1 MKKIKI
7 IGLAVFIAL
16 ATNCSLPDGID
27 QDTSFIDSINTE
39 NLVALF
45 DISDDNSGNVTITPT
60 GEGVSM
66 YTVNF
71 GDGSGSEASAAL
83 QPGDKVVHAYAEGD
97 YTVEVIANN
106 IGGGQTTS
114 TFPLTVTYRA
124 PENISVNPSVNGY
137 DLSVSAEADYANG
150 FMVYYGDMENEEG
163 TPLAV
168 GETLPPHTYAEAGMY
183 DVRVVALSG
192 GAATSETTVP
202 VTINDP
208 FKLPITFDEEWV
220 NYFFGTFDDIG
231 QQAFET
237 VENPDKSG
245 MNTSDMVGK
254 YTNGHAP
261 WSGTY
266 SPLNEPIN
274 FSEGQKIT
282 MMVYNPD
289 AANIGKMINMELEWP
304 VGGSEAQPYGAIVK
318 SPITKSGEW
327 EMLTFDFNGIDTI
340 PDDAQFTQL
349 VFRFND
355 SSEGTMEVIY
365 FDDITLTN

>member
-7 IGLAVFIAL
+7 IGLAFFVGL
-16 ATNCSLPDGID
+16 AINCSLPDGID
-27 QDTSFIDSINTE
+27 QDTSFVETITTE
-39 NLVALF
+39 NVAALF
-45 DISDDNSGNVTITPT
+45 NISDDNSGNVTITPT

-71 GDGSGSEASAAL
+71 GDGSGSDASAAL
-83 QPGDKVVHAYAEGD
+83 QPGSNIVHSYAEGD
-97 YTVEVIANN
+97 YTVEIIAEN
-106 IGGGQTTS
+106 IGGGQTAN

-150 FMVYYGDMENEEG
+150 FMVYFGDIENEEG
-163 TPLAV
+163 TPLGV
-168 GETLPPHTYAEAGMY
+168 GETLPPHTYTEAGIY

-192 GAATSETTVP
+192 GAATSETIVP

-245 MNTSDMVGK
+245 MNTSDLVGLF
-254 YTNGHAP
+254 TNGHAP

-266 SPLNEPIN
+266 SPLNSPIN
-274 FSEGQKIT
+274 FSEGQVIT
-282 MMVYNPD
+282 MMVYTADP
-289 AANIGKMINMELEWP
+289 ANIGKEINMELEWP
-304 VGGSEAQPYGAIVK
+304 DGASEGQPYGAIVK
-318 SPITKSGEW
+318 TPITKAGEW
-327 EMLTFDFNGIDTI
+327 ELLTFDFSGIESI
-340 PDDAQFTQL
+340 PDDAKFNQL

-355 SSEGTMEVIY
+355 SAEGTMEEIY